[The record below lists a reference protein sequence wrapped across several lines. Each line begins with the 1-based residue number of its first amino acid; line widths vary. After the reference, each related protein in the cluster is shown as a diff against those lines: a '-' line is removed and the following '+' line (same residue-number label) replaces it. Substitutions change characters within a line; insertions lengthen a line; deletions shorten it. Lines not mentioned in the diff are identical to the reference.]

1 MRRDDLTMAL
11 MQGWARL
18 DLAGRDK
25 FFDEF
30 LRAALRLDQ
39 RGLRAWLRRRLRTP
53 PLGLPIWQPWSLRL
67 ATLRCSMLNRNCHDW
82 NPSTHP
88 TRRSPA
94 KGTAPVF
101 PLKFGLTVIVLSWTI
116 SGSSGLNRIR
126 LGSEGLGR

>member
-53 PLGLPIWQPWSLRL
+53 PLGLPFDL
-67 ATLRCSMLNRNCHDW
+67 ATLEL
-82 NPSTHP
+82 
-88 TRRSPA
+88 
-94 KGTAPVF
+94 TAGDLALLDAQSKLP
-101 PLKFGLTVIVLSWTI
+101 
-116 SGSSGLNRIR
+116 
-126 LGSEGLGR
+126 